1 MPGIDYSARYRD
13 YARFTPAISE
23 MYTRYVVNDNP
34 KREPPVTRPELDF
47 LNPET
52 GLFYLPCSL
61 YSAGQAAK
69 SAGMSHKK
77 DMVTGRDKS
86 HTTILGDSGGFQ
98 IQTGAIPFKGD
109 ETRNRMMKWME
120 ENCDWSMILDFPT
133 GGIDM
138 GTITPHT
145 ERLKSGPFV
154 TNPDGSLALDK
165 NGNKIPNP
173 LADWGNGDRLAELCN
188 SNGFSEAYNTCLLQT
203 LINNDWFVAN
213 RTPGATKFLNVV
225 QGRNN
230 SESEYWYQQVKHY
243 PFEGWSLAAN
253 HKENFE
259 MTLSRIIQMR
269 DDGLLNDRDWMH
281 FLGVGKFQHGCV
293 YTTIQRCIRESV
305 NDKFTISYDVSS
317 PFTLAAYGKVFVG
330 YNVDKNSWSIQGEK
344 LDGRHFLPTNTY
356 TDDDGVEQIGH
367 EMISTGKGRTEYL
380 LDKNGNRIPLPPKGA
395 EADRPFLDVL
405 REMYQD
411 RLGKE
416 SGGRFVETEVG
427 KRLTMGDICVN
438 VDPKFTST
446 WDVVSYALL
455 MNHNI
460 QVHLEGVFET
470 QDLYDKS
477 DRSRPETYDP
487 SAFKKVPT
495 ELLQIREV
503 IYEVFKSETPMQVI
517 EENRKIL
524 NLIAGEKAER
534 GVLVDEGFEKAPER
548 DHNAS
553 VKAAKI
559 HAASMLAENKPEP
572 ELVSGFE
579 ETDEEALDRMKAA
592 QAHADSM
599 LATNKPVPRLVDGLF
614 E

>member
-23 MYTRYVVNDNP
+23 MYTRYVVNENP

-47 LNPET
+47 LNPNT

-69 SAGMSHKK
+69 SAGGAHKT

-98 IQTGAIPFKGD
+98 IQTGAIKFKGD

-133 GGIDM
+133 GGIGM
-138 GTITPHT
+138 GTIDQHYQ
-145 ERLKSGPFV
+145 RLTADLSPDLPDSGNAEV
-154 TNPDGSLALDK
+154 LKALILKNGGDPEDK
-165 NGNKIPNP
+165 N
-173 LADWGNGDRLAELCN
+173 DRY
-188 SNGFSEAYNTCLLQT
+188 FYTCMLQT
-203 LINNDWFVAN
+203 LINNDWFVQN

-225 QGRNN
+225 QGRNPE
-230 SESEYWYQQVKHY
+230 ESRIWYENVKHY
-243 PFEGWSLAAN
+243 PFEGWSLASH
-253 HKENFE
+253 HKENFV
-259 MTLSRIIQMR
+259 MSLSRIIQMR
-269 DDGLLNDRDWMH
+269 DDNLLQDRDWMH

-293 YTTIQRCIRESV
+293 YTTMQRCIRESI
-305 NDKFTISYDVSS
+305 NPNFTISYDVSS

-344 LDGRHFLPTNTY
+344 LDGRHYLPTNTY
-356 TDDDGVEQIGH
+356 IDDDGVEQIGH
-367 EMISTGKGRTEYL
+367 EMLGTGKGRIKYL
-380 LDKNGNRIPLPPKGA
+380 LDESGNKIPLPAKGS

-405 REMYQD
+405 RGMYEE

-427 KRLTMGDICVN
+427 KRLAMGDICVN

-477 DRSRPETYDP
+477 DKNSSTYDP
-487 SAFKKVPT
+487 ASLDLVPT
-495 ELLQIREV
+495 ELMQIRDV
-503 IYEVFKSETPMQVI
+503 IKEVFQSETPMQVI
-517 EENRKIL
+517 EDNKTVL
-524 NLIAGEKAER
+524 NFIAGSGASD
-534 GVLVDEGFEKAPER
+534 GVQVLTDFDYADNKE
-548 DHNAS
+548 H
-553 VKAAKI
+553 KAAVKTI
-559 HAASMLAENKPEP
+559 KQMNAAYLAENK
-572 ELVSGFE
+572 
-579 ETDEEALDRMKAA
+579 A
-592 QAHADSM
+592 QPAQVND
-599 LATNKPVPRLVDGLF
+599 LF
-614 E
+614 RF

>member
-23 MYTRYVVNDNP
+23 MYTRYVVNENP

-69 SAGMSHKK
+69 SAGGAHKK

-133 GGIDM
+133 GGIKM
-138 GTITPHT
+138 GTIDRHY
-145 ERLKSGPFV
+145 ERLTSS
-154 TNPDGSLALDK
+154 DGFLQAIDKETKERLWNDDGTPKLETVQSADFGNAEALKALILK
-165 NGNKIPNP
+165 NGGDPNRYE
-173 LADWGNGDRLAELCN
+173 DRM
-188 SNGFSEAYNTCLLQT
+188 FYTCMLQT
-203 LINNDWFVAN
+203 LINNDWFVKN
-213 RTPGATKFLNVV
+213 RTAGATKFLNVV
-225 QGRNN
+225 QGRNPE
-230 SESEYWYQQVKHY
+230 ESRIWYENVKHY
-243 PFEGWSLAAN
+243 PFEGWSLASH
-253 HKENFE
+253 HKENFV
-259 MTLSRIIQMR
+259 MSLSRIIQMR
-269 DDGLLNDRDWMH
+269 DDNLLQDRDWMH

-293 YTTIQRCIRESV
+293 YTTIQRQIREQI
-305 NDKFTISYDVSS
+305 NPNFTISYDVSS

-330 YNVDKNSWSIQGEK
+330 YDLNPKSWSIQGEK
-344 LDGRHFLPTNTY
+344 LDGRHYLPTNTY
-356 TDDDGVEQIGH
+356 LDEDGVEQIGH
-367 EMISTGKGRTEYL
+367 EMLGTGKGRIKYL
-380 LDKNGNRIPLPPKGA
+380 LDDKGNKIPLPPKGS

-405 REMYQD
+405 REMYD
-411 RLGKE
+411 ARLGQTT
-416 SGGRFVETEVG
+416 GGRFIETEVG
-427 KRLTMGDICVN
+427 KKLTMGDICVN

-477 DRSRPETYDP
+477 DRNHPDFDPE
-487 SAFKKVPT
+487 AHRQVPT
-495 ELLQIREV
+495 ELMQIRDV
-503 IYEVFKSETPMQVI
+503 IHEVFQSETPMDVI
-517 EENRKIL
+517 ESNKTVL
-524 NLIAGEKAER
+524 NFIAGNGASD
-534 GVLVDEGFEKAPER
+534 GVVSYELFDVAPVK
-548 DHNAS
+548 DHNNRS
-553 VKAAKI
+553 KALKEAT
-559 HAASMLAENKPEP
+559 AAYLAENK
-572 ELVSGFE
+572 
-579 ETDEEALDRMKAA
+579 A
-592 QAHADSM
+592 
-599 LATNKPVPRLVDGLF
+599 KPTQVNDLF
-614 E
+614 RF